1 MDSTMA
7 GEVSSLE
14 IGLLDISARRIH
26 GGKAREVEEDL
37 GILTHGKN
45 RWHNG
50 GIRLAT
56 LRFSSNWSR
65 SLRRRLEYRRKE
77 LGVGA
82 VVARQGRG
90 LWHLF
95 IGLGGGDEEF
105 VE

>member
-26 GGKAREVEEDL
+26 GGKEDL

-77 LGVGA
+77 LGWELLW
-82 VVARQGRG
+82 RG
-90 LWHLF
+90 KGEVFDTFL
-95 IGLGGGDEEF
+95 
-105 VE
+105 